1 MALRGWLALLLA
13 GAAGAE
19 VVILAGLL
27 WNLSSNGG
35 LIRILGGVT
44 PAELSGG
51 SAKHAGDAAASSGW
65 QTDAGDN
72 GYNPSCDYRFHLLIP
87 PDKSAQISI
96 DLSRYAGDASF
107 IYPTV
112 VNKHFLQAQIAES
125 GESIAIDVDDKGG
138 NACGRGQA
146 ILSDLPSM
154 CFDTKIEQRCY

>member
-1 MALRGWLALLLA
+1 MALRGWLAPLVA
-13 GAAGAE
+13 GAVGAA
-19 VVILAGLL
+19 VVVLAGLL

-35 LIRILGGVT
+35 LVRLLGGVT
-44 PAELSGG
+44 PAGLSGG
-51 SAKHAGDAAASSGW
+51 SVQHAGSAASSGW
-65 QTDAGDN
+65 QTYVESN

-112 VNKHFLQAQIAES
+112 VNKRFLQAQIAES
-125 GESIAIDVDDKGG
+125 GESIAIDINDRGG
-138 NACGRGQA
+138 SACGRGQA

>member
-1 MALRGWLALLLA
+1 MALREWLAPLVA
-13 GAAGAE
+13 GAGGAA
-19 VVILAGLL
+19 ILISGGLV
-27 WNLSSNGG
+27 WNSSSNGG
-35 LIRILGGVT
+35 LIRALGGVT
-44 PAELSGG
+44 RAELSSG
-51 SAKHAGDAAASSGW
+51 SAKPTGGAAASSGW
-65 QTDAGDN
+65 QTYVESN

-112 VNKHFLQAQIAES
+112 VNKRFLQAQIAEG
-125 GESIAIDVDDKGG
+125 GESIAIDVNDKGG
-138 NACGRGQA
+138 NACGHSQA

>member
-1 MALRGWLALLLA
+1 MALRGWLAPLAAGVA
-13 GAAGAE
+13 GAA
-19 VVILAGLL
+19 VVVLAGLL

-51 SAKHAGDAAASSGW
+51 SAKHAGGAAASSGW
-65 QTDAGDN
+65 QTDADDN

-107 IYPTV
+107 IYPTI
-112 VNKHFLQAQIAES
+112 VNKYFLQAQIAEN
-125 GESIAIDVDDKGG
+125 GESIAIDINDK
-138 NACGRGQA
+138 NSNTCSHGQA
-146 ILSDLPSM
+146 TLSDLPSM
-154 CFDTKIEQRCY
+154 CFDTKIEKRCY

>member
-1 MALRGWLALLLA
+1 
-13 GAAGAE
+13 
-19 VVILAGLL
+19 VVVLAGLL
-27 WNLSSNGG
+27 WNLGSNGG

-44 PAELSGG
+44 PADLSDG
-51 SAKHAGDAAASSGW
+51 SAKHAAGATASPAW
-65 QTDAGDN
+65 QTAAGDN

-107 IYPTV
+107 IYPAV

-125 GESIAIDVDDKGG
+125 GESIAIDINDKGG
-138 NACGRGQA
+138 NACSHGQA

>member
-1 MALRGWLALLLA
+1 MALRGWLAPSVA
-13 GAAGAE
+13 GAGGAA
-19 VVILAGLL
+19 VVVLAGLL
-27 WNLSSNGG
+27 WNLGSNGG

-51 SAKHAGDAAASSGW
+51 SAKHAGGAAASLGW
-65 QTDAGDN
+65 QPDAGN
-72 GYNPSCDYRFHLLIP
+72 SGYNPSCDYRFHLLIP

-112 VNKHFLQAQIAES
+112 VNKHFLHAQIAEG
-125 GESIAIDVDDKGG
+125 GESIAIDVNDKGG
-138 NACGRGQA
+138 NACGHGQA